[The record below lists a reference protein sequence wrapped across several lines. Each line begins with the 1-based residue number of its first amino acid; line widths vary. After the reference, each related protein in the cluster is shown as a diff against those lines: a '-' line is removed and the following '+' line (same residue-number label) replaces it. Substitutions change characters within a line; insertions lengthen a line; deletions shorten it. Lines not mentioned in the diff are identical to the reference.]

1 MSGGHF
7 DYKQYHIR
15 DIWQEIEELL
25 KNKDY
30 FEDPVYKAMKKG
42 LLILK
47 IAEIYAQRIDYYLSG
62 DDGWDNFLKRLKEDL
77 AELGYDVEV
86 KKIRKGKNNES

>member
-15 DIWQEIEELL
+15 DIWQELEEIL

-30 FEDPVYKAMKKG
+30 LEDPVYKAMKKG

-62 DDGWDNFLKRLKEDL
+62 DDDFGDFLERLKEDL